1 MKSISVLIVDDHPVV
16 REGLKG
22 LLQSIQDIASIAIAA
37 NTEEAVEFLQ
47 KSYFDLV
54 ITDVHMPGK
63 SGIELAHH
71 IQKEYPVTKILAMST
86 FGDRSYV
93 SEMIKNGASGFLSKN
108 SDKEIIEDA
117 IIRIMGGEI
126 VIGKNLEETIRPSMP
141 QGEHPVLTRRER
153 EVLNFI
159 AKGLTNKEIAD
170 KIFVS
175 TTTVDSHRKNLLHK
189 FNVMNTAAL
198 VAQAAKFQLLD

>member
-1 MKSISVLIVDDHPVV
+1 MISLTVLIVDDHPVV
-16 REGLKG
+16 REGLRS
-22 LLQSIQDIASIAIAA
+22 LLKSIEAVAEISVAA
-37 NTEEAVEFLQ
+37 NAEEALEEMR
-47 KSYFDLV
+47 KKYFDLLV
-54 ITDVHMPGK
+54 TDIHMPGK
-63 SGIELAHH
+63 SGIDLAQT
-71 IQKEYPVTKILAMST
+71 IQKDYPSTKVLAMST

-108 SDKEIIEDA
+108 SDKETIEDA
-117 IIRIMGGEI
+117 IMRIMNDEI
-126 VIGKNLEETIRPSMP
+126 VIGKNLEETLRPSISH
-141 QGEHPVLTRRER
+141 GEHPVLTRREK

-159 AKGLTNKEIAD
+159 AQGLTNKEIAD